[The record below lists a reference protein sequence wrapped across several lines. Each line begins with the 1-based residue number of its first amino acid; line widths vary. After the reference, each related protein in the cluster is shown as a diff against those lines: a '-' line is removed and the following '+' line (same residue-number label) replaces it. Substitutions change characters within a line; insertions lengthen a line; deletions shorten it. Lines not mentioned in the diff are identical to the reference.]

1 MKKKLL
7 IASVALGMMLTAG
20 AAYAAPGAPNGAGIR
35 GTAHD
40 LSATGVS
47 TYGTDG
53 QNRICVWCHAPHN
66 TIKRGSLQ
74 AEGVDYLPLWNH
86 AVSTNT
92 SFQVYNSGTE
102 GPDEMV
108 AEQERDSNGNVLA
121 TGADIP
127 GNHASQT
134 GEDGNTV
141 TGDPG
146 SVSRLCLSCHDGSVA
161 VNAYGFSGS
170 TISTG
175 AGDTDILASGAQF
188 LVGLMGDLSNH
199 HPIGFDYDY
208 VALNDDEIADK
219 GDEFG
224 ATGVAIEDLL
234 YGGNMECV
242 TCHDVHNSKN
252 AAGAEKFLWISNDN
266 SNFCLT
272 CHLKGTLQ

>member
-7 IASVALGMMLTAG
+7 IASVALGMVLTAG
-20 AAYAAPGAPNGAGIR
+20 AVYADAPNGAGIR

-40 LSATGVS
+40 LSSTGVT
-47 TYGTDG
+47 TYGVDG
-53 QNRICVWCHAPHN
+53 QDRICVWCHAPHN
-66 TIKRGSLQ
+66 TIKRGSTE

-92 SFQVYNSGTE
+92 SFTLYNSGTE

-108 AEQERDSNGNVLA
+108 FETTRNLDGTTTTSA
-121 TGADIP
+121 TLEIP
-127 GNHASQT
+127 GNHSSQT
-134 GEDGNTV
+134 GEDGNTNIN
-141 TGDPG
+141 DPG

-161 VNAYGFSGS
+161 VNAYGFSGN
-170 TISTG
+170 TLSTG

-188 LVGLMGDLSNH
+188 LIGLMGDLSNH

-208 VALNDDEIADK
+208 IALNDDEIADK
-219 GDEFG
+219 GTTFG
-224 ATGVAIEDLL
+224 STGVAIEDLL
-234 YGGNMECV
+234 YAGNMECV

-252 AAGAEKFLWISNDN
+252 EAGAEKFLWISNDN